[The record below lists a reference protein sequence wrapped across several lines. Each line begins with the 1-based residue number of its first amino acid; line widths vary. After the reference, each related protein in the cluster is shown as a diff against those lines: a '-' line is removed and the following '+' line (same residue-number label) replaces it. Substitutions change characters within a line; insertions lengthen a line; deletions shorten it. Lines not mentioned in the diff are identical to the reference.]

1 MDDCLRHYVRSRT
14 AHQVIVMRHNLA
26 ACEGKCAKEIEF
38 GDVPQ
43 DLPVF
48 HHRKRIEVMLLK

>member
-38 GDVPQ
+38 GGVPQ